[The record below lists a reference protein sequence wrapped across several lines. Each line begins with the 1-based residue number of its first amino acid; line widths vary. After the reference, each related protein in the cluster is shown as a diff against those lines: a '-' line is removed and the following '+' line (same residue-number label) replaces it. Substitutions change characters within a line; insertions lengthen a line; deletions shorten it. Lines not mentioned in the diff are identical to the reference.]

1 MNWLKRLFSLL
12 LNPRASHGDLPS
24 SASALATPSEVPGR
38 GQIEADPNGEAPG
51 GQHSQF
57 SIKDI
62 IFNPPLILGTLIILG
77 LFVLVLFGPV
87 WAPQN
92 PYITGQHIVPHFDR
106 EKGEFINP
114 PLSPSP
120 EFPLGTDRWGTDL
133 LSLLMHGARNT
144 LIACAFVTMVRLI
157 LGTILGGYAGWN
169 EGQAVD
175 RVIMGLI
182 GVTTSIPMLISSM
195 ILIYALDIRKGLPVF
210 IIALSVIGWTEIAQY
225 IRSEF
230 LVLRKMPFI
239 EGAHALGARGFAVAV
254 RHIVPNILPQLL
266 VISFL
271 EMGAVLMLL
280 GELGFVGVYIGGGYQ
295 IGIFEIMAPPE
306 IFTLTEV
313 PEWGAMLAEGYR
325 WLRSKPF
332 VVAPPATALFI
343 SIMGFNAMGEGLR
356 RLIETRSI
364 NTSFLLRKR
373 MLLVVAG
380 LTLATVFII
389 NNTGASPWFTKVAQ
403 SFNGEAAYAHL
414 ETLSKMDGRGINQ
427 PGGVEAA
434 DYIEARFKE
443 YGLLP
448 GWKKDSYRY
457 LIPARQVH
465 PLEQP
470 GLELLDE
477 NRNIIQ
483 EFRHQIDFGF
493 MIEGHGGGGDI
504 SLPVTFVGFTS
515 ERPPDWGAYAGLDLR
530 DTIVLL
536 SEGNAPEDFPTE
548 AMLHGAK
555 GVLWISG
562 DGRDDVHSQTQ
573 WVDFKADYQRSPSLP
588 IFRIRPGVAQTL
600 LGQAGVTLESLF
612 AGNENLTQTGEGWF
626 VTDLDLA
633 VHMSL
638 KLSSPEEIQV
648 PCILGYR
655 IGSDLGIAAD
665 MVVLFAS
672 YDGLGSDPDGT
683 VFPGANHNASGVSI
697 LLEIA
702 RLWNEQELDPR
713 RSVMFVAWSGGLGD
727 QSARDFLEDRF
738 NFRHL
743 ITNNPNDYVIPAT
756 LIQLDYAGA
765 GGETLLVHPNSSE
778 PLIELLE
785 GTASQTGIPLEARVD
800 APEFTADIV
809 SRGVPWLSIRWAD
822 AGTSPLEDRFE
833 TIDREKV
840 QSLGETLSLMLIKL
854 VREAEF

>member
-1 MNWLKRLFSLL
+1 MNWLKRLFSLM
-12 LNPRASHGDLPS
+12 LNPRIKLDDLPVS
-24 SASALATPSEVPGR
+24 LSKV
-38 GQIEADPNGEAPG
+38 DPQEEAPG
-51 GQHSQF
+51 GRRSQF
-57 SIKDI
+57 TVKEI
-62 IFNPPLILGTLIILG
+62 IFNPPLVLGTLVILG

-92 PYITGQHIVPHFDR
+92 PYITGQHIVPHFDK
-106 EKGEFINP
+106 EKGEFIRP
-114 PLSPSP
+114 PLPPSE

-144 LIACAFVTMVRLI
+144 LIACAFITMVRLI

-239 EGAHALGARGFAVAV
+239 EGAQVIGARGYAVAV

-295 IGIFEIMAPPE
+295 IGIFEIMAPTE

-356 RLIETRSI
+356 RLIEKRGI
-364 NTSFLLRKR
+364 NTAFLLRKR

-403 SFNGEAAYAHL
+403 SFNGEAAYEHL
-414 ETLSKMDGRGINQ
+414 ETLSGMDGRGINQ
-427 PGGVEAA
+427 AGGAEAA
-434 DYIEARFKE
+434 DYIEARFRD
-443 YGLLP
+443 YGLRP

-457 LIPARQVH
+457 LIPARQVV

-470 GLELLDE
+470 RLELLDPYGDPIE
-477 NRNIIQ
+477 
-483 EFRHQIDFGF
+483 EYRHQIDFGF
-493 MIEGHGGGGDI
+493 VIEGHGGSGDI
-504 SLPVTFVGFTS
+504 SLPVTFLGFTS
-515 ERPPDWGAYAGLDLR
+515 GRPPDWGAYAGLDLR
-530 DTIVLL
+530 DRIVLL
-536 SEGNAPEDFPTE
+536 REGNAPGDFATE
-548 AMLHGAK
+548 AMLHGAR

-562 DGRDDVHSQTQ
+562 DGREDVRSQAQ
-573 WVDFKADYQRSPSLP
+573 WVDFEREYQRPPGLP
-588 IFRIRPGVAQTL
+588 VFRIRPGVADAL
-600 LGQAGVTLESLF
+600 LEQAGTRLDRLF
-612 AGNENLTQTGEGWF
+612 AEELNATQSGDGWF
-626 VTDLDLA
+626 ATDLEAA
-633 VHMSL
+633 VRMSL
-638 KLSSPEEIQV
+638 KLSAPQNIQV

-665 MVVLFAS
+665 MVVLFVS
-672 YDGLGSDPDGT
+672 YDGLGTDPDGT

-702 RLWNEQELDPR
+702 RLWHEQELDPR
-713 RSVMFVAWSGGLGD
+713 RSVMFVAWSGGLGNET
-727 QSARDFLEDRF
+727 AREFLEDRF

-743 ITNNPNDYVIPAT
+743 ITNNPNDFVRPAT
-756 LIQLDYAGA
+756 VIQLDYAGA
-765 GGETLLVHPNSSE
+765 GGETLLVHPNSTE
-778 PLIELLE
+778 RLTKLLE
-785 GTASQTGIPLEARVD
+785 DTVSETGLPVEARID

-809 SRGVPWLSIRWAD
+809 TRGVPWLSLRWAD
-822 AGTSPLEDRFE
+822 AGISPLDDRFE
-833 TIDREKV
+833 TIDREKI

-854 VREAEF
+854 VRETDY